1 VLANHANALALTGN
15 RRNKADEELRAIAD
29 SGGVVGVTLVKWM
42 LDRDGDGEAG
52 IDDFIAHVDYIVDL
66 IGIDHVGF
74 ASDSYLNGWEISSRH
89 YADEH
94 LGAIDRWKRV
104 VRRLVAIE
112 RPDGTRKYSDEDLG
126 KLLGLN
132 FLRVYRQVLI

>member
-1 VLANHANALALTGN
+1 
-15 RRNKADEELRAIAD
+15 
-29 SGGVVGVTLVKWM
+29 M
-42 LDRDGDGEAG
+42 
-52 IDDFIAHVDYIVDL
+52 
-66 IGIDHVGF
+66 
-74 ASDSYLNGWEISSRH
+74 
-89 YADEH
+89 
-94 LGAIDRWKRV
+94 DRWKRV